1 MLIFFLR
8 WGGSYLYV
16 TAYRSRL
23 FRDRYAVIES
33 MPVITNGSKC
43 FSYWTQL
50 IGINTSIQVFLV
62 KYGKNIDPKNQI
74 QSISITNGTQAIPVN
89 NATKAIWT
97 KVNVNINPILLRNTT
112 EFAIRLK
119 GKINNPKSFIALDD
133 VTLRDGVCISSAQ
146 NLFYCT
152 DGTQLN
158 ISQVCNFVR
167 DCPNPPFDDELNC
180 GACDFETGISRF

>member
-1 MLIFFLR
+1 
-8 WGGSYLYV
+8 
-16 TAYRSRL
+16 
-23 FRDRYAVIES
+23 
-33 MPVITNGSKC
+33 MPVITNGTKC

-50 IGINTSIQVFLV
+50 IGNDTSIQVFLV

-74 QSISITNGTQAIPVN
+74 QSISITNGT
-89 NATKAIWT
+89 KAIWT
-97 KVNVNINPILLRNTT
+97 NVNVNINPILLRNTT

-133 VTLRDGVCISSAQ
+133 VTLRDDVCISSAQ

-158 ISQVCNFVR
+158 ISQVCNFVG

-180 GACDFETGISRF
+180 GACDFETGISQF

>member
-1 MLIFFLR
+1 
-8 WGGSYLYV
+8 
-16 TAYRSRL
+16 
-23 FRDRYAVIES
+23 
-33 MPVITNGSKC
+33 MPVITNGNKC

-50 IGINTSIQVFLV
+50 IGSDTSIQVLLV

-74 QSISITNGTQAIPVN
+74 QSISMTNSTNAIYVN
-89 NATKAIWT
+89 NAPKANWT
-97 KVNVNINPILLRNTT
+97 KVNVNINPILLGNTT

-119 GKINNPKSFIALDD
+119 GQINTRKSFIALDD
-133 VTLRDGVCISSAQ
+133 VTLKDGVCNSSAQ

-152 DGTQLN
+152 DGRQLN

-180 GACDFETGISRF
+180 GACDFETGISLF